1 MNYKVLVLLDSTLTS
16 SGSPPV
22 YSTRDTYTQIIQT
35 LDRLGV
41 PWEQRWTINTPLT
54 MASQYDLVILPY
66 VITLDVGT
74 YGAAPAGGS
83 RYPEWINGDAATTVL
98 ICHGAWL
105 VNSGSIY
112 SGATGRTNGT
122 ACIGTSQWGD
132 IGILSTSYKYALSG
146 AGITNLIY
154 DAADSNKSMFWS
166 RQGTG
171 GKVYFWTS
179 TAYSI
184 LGLLH
189 VIGVVYGSKYAFP
202 IFVDI
207 DHPDDANDAT
217 SLAGL
222 EAFCDWLRARSTQA
236 VAGVK
241 RCSTTSEAAEMSAAQ
256 VAVINGN
263 RDVLLGMPHSHVA
276 MPPNNVHALWYDD
289 SSYTWGTDYPDG
301 YVRIQAFDSVA
312 SKIAEYEVQVAVLA
326 AAGIECCPAA
336 DLPWLNLPWHIISM
350 MGIQAAAAMGV
361 RAYRTGSAV
370 TTTPYAPGA
379 GNIHQRA
386 RTIVDVDGT
395 PTTVYA
401 AVHAIAAVSTAD
413 AIAEEQA
420 AVSPANDLT
429 YKGLYMHN
437 RFGKMLRENA
447 PILMFHGGNFKI
459 TDAGAQSAAMYFL
472 ESFDRIVDLSGGSV
486 RWGTLKDAYALASW

>member
-41 PWEQRWTINTPLT
+41 PWEQRWTADTPLT
-54 MASQYDLVILPY
+54 MAANYDLVILPY

-83 RYPEWINGDAATTVL
+83 RYPEWINGDAATTVFVA
-98 ICHGAWL
+98 HGAWL

-132 IGILSTSYKYALSG
+132 IGILNTSYKYALSG

-179 TAYSI
+179 KAYSI

-222 EAFCDWLRARSTQA
+222 EAFCDWLRARSTQV
-236 VAGVK
+236 VAGIK
-241 RCSTTSEAAEMSAAQ
+241 RCSTTAEAAEMSAAM
-256 VAVINGN
+256 VALLNGN
-263 RDVLLGMPHSHVA
+263 RDVLLGMPHSHRTVGDVN
-276 MPPNNVHALWYDD
+276 PNALWFDD
-289 SSYTWGTDYPDG
+289 SSYGPILYPDFG
-301 YVRIQAFDSVA
+301 NRLNSFDSVA
-312 SKIAEYEVQVAVLA
+312 AKIAEYEAEVAVLA
-326 AAGIECCPAA
+326 AAGVKCCPAA

-370 TTTPYAPGA
+370 TTTPYAAGD

-401 AVHAIAAVSTAD
+401 VVHAIAAVSKAD

-429 YKGLYMHN
+429 YKGLYMHHM
-437 RFGKMLRENA
+437 FGKMLRENA

-459 TDAGAQSAAMYFL
+459 TDAGSQSAAMYFL
-472 ESFDRIVDLSGGSV
+472 ESFDRIVNLSGGSV